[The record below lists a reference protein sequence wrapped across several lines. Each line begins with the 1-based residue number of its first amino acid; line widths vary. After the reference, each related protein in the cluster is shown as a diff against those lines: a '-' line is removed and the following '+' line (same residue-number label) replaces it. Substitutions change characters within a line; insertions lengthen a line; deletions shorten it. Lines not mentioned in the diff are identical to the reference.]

1 MAVDVVRGRRGL
13 RAVISR
19 RHGLPARDVGH
30 HDWESGIVDADKV
43 TGLRCVIGRGI
54 QGETCDGQD

>member
-1 MAVDVVRGRRGL
+1 MAVDVRRLRGL

-30 HDWESGIVDADKV
+30 HGWESGNVDADRM
-43 TGLRCVIGRGI
+43 TELRCVIGWFPSEAVS
-54 QGETCDGQD
+54 GED

>member
-1 MAVDVVRGRRGL
+1 MAVDVRRLRGL

-30 HDWESGIVDADKV
+30 HDWESGNVDAD
-43 TGLRCVIGRGI
+43 TMTELRCVIGWFPSEAVS
-54 QGETCDGQD
+54 GED